1 MSYMTSFFHFCAGAE
16 ETILKRTPTDR
27 NKYAGIGA
35 TIFFTGVFAAIAGGY
50 AMHTVFDSKLVAVLF
65 GLLWGLMIFNLDR
78 YIVMSLKKKDS
89 FLKEFGMAT
98 PRIFL
103 AVLIAFVISK
113 PLELKLFE
121 SEIAAELI
129 LKEQQVYK
137 EQEELVKGRFAAD
150 LAELKTELAG
160 LNSEIELVREKRDE
174 LNTIAI
180 QEADGTGGSGLR
192 NLGPIYK
199 AKKKDADLAQVEL
212 DSKVATLN
220 PIISAKQKQIAETEN
235 QLATALTTMDKT
247 KLDGFAA
254 RMDALGN
261 LTKKSSTIF
270 WASIFITLLF
280 IAIETAPLFV
290 KMISDRSPYDY
301 RLNQHE
307 TLAAQLHNA
316 YVGNLVSATE
326 AEVNYTRETNRYQS
340 LQAIGAEKELIK
352 KVIDT
357 ELEKIK
363 EQTLSWHEYK
373 TKGRKFS

>member
-150 LAELKTELAG
+150 LAERFRRQMELEDRV
-160 LNSEIELVREKRDE
+160 LETWDRSI
-174 LNTIAI
+174 
-180 QEADGTGGSGLR
+180 
-192 NLGPIYK
+192 
-199 AKKKDADLAQVEL
+199 
-212 DSKVATLN
+212 
-220 PIISAKQKQIAETEN
+220 KQKRKTQI
-235 QLATALTTMDKT
+235 
-247 KLDGFAA
+247 
-254 RMDALGN
+254 
-261 LTKKSSTIF
+261 
-270 WASIFITLLF
+270 
-280 IAIETAPLFV
+280 
-290 KMISDRSPYDY
+290 
-301 RLNQHE
+301 
-307 TLAAQLHNA
+307 
-316 YVGNLVSATE
+316 
-326 AEVNYTRETNRYQS
+326 
-340 LQAIGAEKELIK
+340 
-352 KVIDT
+352 
-357 ELEKIK
+357 
-363 EQTLSWHEYK
+363 
-373 TKGRKFS
+373 